1 MRPTAV
7 LSLQRGESMKPAFV
21 IYCVLLAAWVWAA
34 APTPGRPVQA
44 PEQIPYQD
52 GTGQKNN
59 SLLAGVQDMHSPA
72 VATPAVHHHRPHP
85 GLRVALAQLSVEDG
99 DLARNMELVREAAS
113 EAARQRADFLNLPEA
128 ADYGWLYQR
137 ARRDAL
143 PIPGRYTNLLSDLA
157 KQYHMWISAGCLEK
171 DGDRVYNSAVII
183 DRQGEIVLKHRKIDT
198 LAWLTQDLYDN
209 GDPDDIKTVETEF
222 GRIGLTICADNFHI
236 ENPQRVAEQGAWLLI
251 APHGF
256 AAEPDKLEENSIE
269 YQKHICGVASKTGLW
284 VVAAN
289 TAIARVQGGAW
300 KDWLH
305 SGCSLVARPDG
316 SAAIMARFKQPDLI
330 VYDIPA
336 E

>member
-1 MRPTAV
+1 
-7 LSLQRGESMKPAFV
+7 MKPALV
-21 IYCVLLAAWVWAA
+21 VHCVLLASWTWAA
-34 APTPGRPVQA
+34 ARA
-44 PEQIPYQD
+44 PEHHMQTPKQLRCQE

-59 SLLAGVQDMHSPA
+59 SLRAGLQDMPSPA
-72 VATPAVHHHRPHP
+72 RATAATQHQRPHP

-99 DLARNMELVREAAS
+99 DLAHNMELVREAAH

-128 ADYGWLYQR
+128 ADYGWLYQQ

-143 PIPGRYTNLLSDLA
+143 PIPGRYTNLLSELA

-171 DGDRVYNSAVII
+171 DGDRVYNSAVIV
-183 DRQGEIVLKHRKIDT
+183 DRQGQIMLKHRKIDT
-198 LAWLTQDLYDN
+198 LAWLTQDLYDT

-236 ENPQRVAEQGAWLLI
+236 EIPRRVAEQGAWLLI

-256 AAEPDKLEENSIE
+256 AAEPGKLEENSVE
-269 YQKHICGVASKTGLW
+269 YQKHILGVAARTGLW

-289 TAIARVQGGAW
+289 TAMARVKGGAW

-316 SAAIMARFKQPDLI
+316 SAAIVAKFKQPDLI

-336 E
+336 EE